1 MNRQLYSYEFDNLS
15 QNSPVEDT
23 KTMVPMTKKDKPK
36 RNRSAFI
43 IFSSEMRPL
52 IKSENGQ
59 KLNSNEMMVKLADL
73 WKGLKEEERKKYNDM
88 AEKEKVKY
96 LLELNQFYQ
105 THPFDVIQNKTKNN
119 HVKKP
124 CSAYGL
130 FLKETKKVVK
140 AEQPDLKMADVLKI
154 VAQRWKALDD
164 NKRRIYQE
172 QAKVEKEVV
181 KAKINEHASDEEK
194 LYAASLPQKR
204 LQSQKRVKKALLR
217 ETVKFNNVSSPDN
230 LKMEELDTSDSSPFE
245 EAVFAQLSESCESEV
260 ANTFT
265 PFPTDD
271 MLFDSICAF
280 NLNLNKIPSIEPIF
294 QTIRESTHE
303 KVERL
308 PDLAEMKT
316 KKSNDF
322 LMDILNFHNIQ
333 DNTTCIKQASTF
345 STNGALNFSAK
356 PSRQFINDTLI
367 NALDFGYSAELDFD
381 CLNVNTLSS
390 FFYLPISSLKTD
402 STILVASTSKV
413 FNRPFG
419 PPGSPWSNEPQELR
433 EITLSIRFNS

>member
-105 THPFDVIQNKTKNN
+105 THPYDVIQNKTKNN

-140 AEQPDLKMADVLKI
+140 TEQPDLKMADVLKI

-217 ETVKFNNVSSPDN
+217 ETVKFNVSSPDN

-245 EAVFAQLSESCESEV
+245 EAVFAQLSESCESEEV

-280 NLNLNKIPSIEPIF
+280 NLNLNKMPSIEPLF
-294 QTIRESTHE
+294 QTIRESTH
-303 KVERL
+303 L
-308 PDLAEMKT
+308 PELNEMKP

-333 DNTTCIKQASTF
+333 QDNTPCVKQASTF
-345 STNGALNFSAK
+345 STGAFNFASK

-381 CLNVNTLSS
+381 CLNVNNHSS
-390 FFYLPISSLKTD
+390 FFSLPISSLKTD
-402 STILVASTSKV
+402 STILAESTSKSI
-413 FNRPFG
+413 
-419 PPGSPWSNEPQELR
+419 PPLWSPYRNPMVSTSHE
-433 EITLSIRFNS
+433 S